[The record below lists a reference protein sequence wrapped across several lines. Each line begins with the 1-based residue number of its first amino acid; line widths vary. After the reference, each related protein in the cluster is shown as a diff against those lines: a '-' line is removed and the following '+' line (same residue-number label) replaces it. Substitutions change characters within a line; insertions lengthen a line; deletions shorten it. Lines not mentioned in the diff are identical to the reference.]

1 MESTNESIHIKINH
15 HNQIRRFL
23 FNGTQFCSLK
33 DSIAQLFTLTDEFVI
48 KYQDDESEYVTL
60 DCQEDLVTALT
71 FSPKLLRIF
80 IEKKNDPN
88 GKHRGQLSN
97 CTKRVLIHPPL
108 TVVPLKRSDNDL
120 TKGSIKPITYV
131 FSADL
136 REAHPVDDET
146 AKFLNR
152 YLPEI
157 VTIDPISYVPV
168 TNGTRIFN
176 ISGTTGDDRFDP
188 YGSWITW
195 YRGFTGNAA
204 RQCCC
209 LTTTCNTTMVGGHMY
224 IGSYN
229 LNNPWYIMPICNWHN
244 NASRTGPNYPFPVT
258 QGTTTALG
266 LPHWTAQ
273 LVKEHFEA
281 RRQRIKAGEKDPTV
295 LVQDLPSF
303 TAYKQMNANAHL
315 SQTKI

>member
-1 MESTNESIHIKINH
+1 
-15 HNQIRRFL
+15 
-23 FNGTQFCSLK
+23 
-33 DSIAQLFTLTDEFVI
+33 
-48 KYQDDESEYVTL
+48 VTL
-60 DCQEDLVTALT
+60 DCQEDLVTALS
-71 FSPKLLRIF
+71 FSPKLLRIS
-80 IEKKNDPN
+80 IEKKNVPN
-88 GKHRGQLSN
+88 GESHKGQLS
-97 CTKRVLIHPPL
+97 KRELIQPPL
-108 TVVPLKRSDNDL
+108 TVVPLKRNANDL
-120 TKGSIKPITYV
+120 TKGFKPVTYV

-136 REAHPVDDET
+136 RECHPVDDET

-168 TNGTRIFN
+168 TNGTRIYN

-188 YGSWITW
+188 YGSWISW
-195 YRGFTGNAA
+195 YRGFTETAA
-204 RQCCC
+204 RVCCC
-209 LTTTCNTTMVGGHMY
+209 YDATKCNTTMVGGHMY

-244 NASRTGPNYPFPVT
+244 NASRTGPDYPFPVT

-266 LPHWTAQ
+266 LPKWTAQ